1 MCLIPRIIRIHHSL
15 RAFSISEGMESCYAI
30 HNNKL
35 VSLSTQQFISCD
47 RNPSSYG
54 CQGGTLGGA
63 VDWLMEVRLTDVE
76 LGLNEQ

>member
-1 MCLIPRIIRIHHSL
+1 MYLLSL

-47 RNPSSYG
+47 HNPSSNG

-63 VDWLMEVRLTDVE
+63 VNWLMKVSYITINSGVI
-76 LGLNEQ
+76 